1 MKNKAIISLI
11 MIVAMV
17 LGMTV
22 AQAATDWSASGSIGS
37 PDWAT
42 SGDFTGSIPSVYATS
57 QFATASHAVSVG
69 TSKNFSFSATFKV
82 QGENTSAFFGINTA
96 DNDAGEILVGYGA
109 GDGMLPGPY
118 GYIADGNMSNFID
131 FNAGN
136 PMQGSTHTV
145 KIVSTDGGQT
155 ATISVDGTSASK
167 TVSLNGAAPKSV
179 VIYLDNA
186 ATASPSAS
194 NVPVVTAIS
203 FSSADSTSSPTAT
216 PTISPTPTPTTNPTK
231 TDYALNLQAIRD
243 FYAKQ
248 PVGHMSNQSVVY
260 NPDGSIKQVITGNQ
274 AVTTP
279 TATATPATNNTT
291 QPTVTPSKVPT
302 VTPTTTSA
310 TPVPPTPTKAQSP
323 GFEIVL
329 AAIGMISAL
338 VLITRK
344 KK

>member
-11 MIVAMV
+11 MIVAMA
-17 LGMTV
+17 LGMNI
-22 AQAATDWSASGSIGS
+22 AQAADWTASGSVSS
-37 PDWAT
+37 PEWST
-42 SGDFTGSIPSVYATS
+42 SGDFSGTFPAVYATS

-69 TSKNFSFSATFKV
+69 TSKNFSLSVTFKV
-82 QGENTSAFFGINTA
+82 QGDNTSAFFGINTK
-96 DNDAGEILVGYGA
+96 DDDSGEILVGYGA

-118 GYIADGNMSNFID
+118 GYIADGNMSNFVSFD
-131 FNAGN
+131 AGN

-155 ATISVDGTSASK
+155 ATLSVDGTSASK
-167 TVSLNGAAPKSV
+167 TVTLSGAPKSV

-186 ATASPSAS
+186 LTASPSAS

-203 FSSADSTSSPTAT
+203 FTSSDSAAT
-216 PTISPTPTPTTNPTK
+216 PTPSATPTTSPTPTPTKTNF
-231 TDYALNLQAIRD
+231 ALNLQAIRD

-260 NPDGSIKQVITGNQ
+260 NPDGTIKQVITGTQ

-279 TATATPATNNTT
+279 TAT
-291 QPTVTPSKVPT
+291 
-302 VTPTTTSA
+302 VTPTTTPTNVTPTA
-310 TPVPPTPTKAQSP
+310 TPTTKPPTTTATAVPPTPTTTQSP